1 MEQAVRSERL
11 LRRETLDETTKGRGV
26 LAQTRMG
33 RDGTAEGPQIPVPK
47 PGSHLHVVQRP
58 S

>member
-11 LRRETLDETTKGRGV
+11 LRREALDETTKGRGV
-26 LAQTRMG
+26 LAQTRLVG
-33 RDGTAEGPQIPVPK
+33 DGTAEGPQIPVPK

>member
-1 MEQAVRSERL
+1 MEQTVRSERI
-11 LRRETLDETTKGRGV
+11 LRRKALDETAKGRGV
-26 LAQTRMG
+26 LAQARLG
-33 RDGTAEGPQIPVPK
+33 RDGTAEGPQIPIPK